1 MKAAVWT
8 DYGKL
13 DIKEIP
19 MPEIGPDEVLLKVIK
34 AGLCITDLHVYKG
47 WFKYGEPPH
56 VLGHEVAARIVKT
69 GENVTKVKEGMRVV
83 VETSIGCGHCEECM
97 NGQRHLCK
105 DMTEIGFSP
114 NNGAYAQY
122 LKAPVENIIEIPDG
136 VSDNAAAI
144 LESVICPAGALYRR
158 GVKFGDTVAVFGVG
172 PAGLAFIQA
181 AKAMGAG
188 QVIAIARNERR
199 LKKSLDFGADKIICS
214 ATENVAEKLAE
225 YTMGRGPELICEA
238 TGAPAVIEETFQLA
252 RVGGRIIL
260 YGIPSD
266 DARVNLPTSKII
278 MKQLEVYGAVG
289 NPQVWKPLL
298 NIIAGGRMNLDAMV
312 THEFALEDIEKAMD
326 FLENKRED
334 PIKIVIN
341 PWIQKEE

>member
-13 DIKEIP
+13 EIKEIP

-56 VLGHEVAARIVKT
+56 VLGHEMVATIVKA
-69 GENVTKVKEGMRVV
+69 GENVTEVKEGMRVV
-83 VETSIGCGHCEECM
+83 VETSIGCGHCEECTSGHR
-97 NGQRHLCK
+97 NLCK

-114 NNGAYAQY
+114 HNGAYAQY
-122 LKAPVENIIEIPDG
+122 LKAPAKNVIEVPDG

-144 LESVICPAGALYRR
+144 LESVICPTGALYSR

-172 PAGLAFIQA
+172 PAGIAFIQA

-199 LKKSLDFGADKIICS
+199 LKKSLMFGADKIICS
-214 ATENVAEKLAE
+214 ATENVDEKLAE
-225 YTMGRGPELICEA
+225 YTKGRGAELICEA
-238 TGAPAVIEETFQLA
+238 TGAPSVIEEAFKLA

-260 YGIPSD
+260 YGIPEDS
-266 DARVNLPTSKII
+266 ARVNLPTSEVI

-298 NIIAGGRMNLDAMV
+298 NIVASGQMNLDAMV
-312 THEFALEDIEKAMD
+312 THEFSLDDIEKAMD
-326 FLENKRED
+326 LLENKTED

-341 PWIQKEE
+341 PWA